1 MARIDPDKRV
11 YVYFNLHKKCFSV
24 KQSGKV
30 VSHDDCVLLKDCRF
44 LVGDAGRERVLKEK
58 KKNAPRALSLKVSQK
73 GAVSVYGLGRF
84 PVTLY
89 PAQMQ
94 RLLSIKEEIETFI
107 ADNKDSFSYKS

>member
-58 KKNAPRALSLKVSQK
+58 IKNCFNLVTFYIKKVSII
-73 GAVSVYGLGRF
+73 S
-84 PVTLY
+84 
-89 PAQMQ
+89 
-94 RLLSIKEEIETFI
+94 FI
-107 ADNKDSFSYKS
+107 SKNYSN

>member
-58 KKNAPRALSLKVSQK
+58 KTIK
-73 GAVSVYGLGRF
+73 GNL
-84 PVTLY
+84 T
-89 PAQMQ
+89 
-94 RLLSIKEEIETFI
+94 E
-107 ADNKDSFSYKS
+107 KDGIQIVAI